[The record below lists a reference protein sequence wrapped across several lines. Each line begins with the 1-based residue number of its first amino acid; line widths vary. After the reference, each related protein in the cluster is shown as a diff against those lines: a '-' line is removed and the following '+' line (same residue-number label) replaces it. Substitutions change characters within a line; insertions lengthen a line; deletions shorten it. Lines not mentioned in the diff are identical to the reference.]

1 MGKIHKALE
10 KIKANKDDIIDR
22 NQNPDKKDFDSGLA
36 VEGIEDIE
44 EIEEI
49 EENIPEEKESEK
61 VFSRIDNVA
70 EILVT
75 VNKPHSVESEQF
87 RLLKNSI
94 LFPDSGKPPKTIMV
108 TSSDK
113 GEGKSFVA
121 SNLAVSIAASIDE
134 YVLLLDSD
142 LRDPSVHNIFGI
154 ENSKGL
160 SSYLSGESDLPS
172 VFVKTFLKKLTLVPA
187 GPSPLN
193 PSELISSEQMKR
205 LIDELRSRYDDR
217 YIIIDSPPP
226 YMTSEAN
233 ALATYVDGVIIVV
246 KQGHTKKER
255 LKDILDI
262 YGKDKILGVVKNF
275 ATGMFGSGYG
285 YDKRYNYGKNKK
297 K

>member
-1 MGKIHKALE
+1 MGKIYKALE
-10 KIKANKDDIIDR
+10 KTEVTEQHFSGGNNKIFHEEEFDTALEIDDLEAFEEKISKEKNSEEIFSKR
-22 NQNPDKKDFDSGLA
+22 
-36 VEGIEDIE
+36 EDINE
-44 EIEEI
+44 
-49 EENIPEEKESEK
+49 
-61 VFSRIDNVA
+61 A
-70 EILVT
+70 LVT

-94 LFPDSGKPPKTIMV
+94 LFPDSGKPPKTIMI

-121 SNLAVSIAASIDE
+121 SNLAVSIAVSIDD

-142 LRDPSVHNIFGI
+142 LRDPSVHEMFGI

-160 SSYLSGESDLPS
+160 SSYLSGECDLTS
-172 VFVKTFLKKLTLVPA
+172 VFVKTFLKKLTIVPA

-193 PSELISSEQMKR
+193 PSELISSEQMKK
-205 LIDELRSRYDDR
+205 LVDELKSRYDDR

-246 KQGHTKKER
+246 RQGYTKKER
-255 LKDILDI
+255 LQDIIDI
-262 YGKDKILGVVKNF
+262 YGKEKILGVVKNF

-285 YDKRYNYGKNKK
+285 YDKRYYYGKTKK